1 MLEDDFNHPG
11 RANEFFLWGLFQAH
25 QVMEEL
31 VKEYFTKHPKF
42 HIQMVMLILET
53 MVPQVE
59 LEVVSVA
66 CANVSA
72 LPVTS
77 QN

>member
-11 RANEFFLWGLFQAH
+11 RANELFLWGLLQAH
-25 QVMEEL
+25 RVMAEL

-66 CANVSA
+66 CANVGA